1 MIIIPPLYQITPE
14 MVDLISK
21 INANLIYLSS
31 INLPES
37 LNDKIQRN
45 SILKS
50 SLFSAR
56 IEGNT
61 LSLES
66 VNYHDQ
72 ETDEKKEVFNL
83 LKTIQFIQQNVNE
96 GFQITV
102 KTILDIHQLVMMGLY
117 SENGFRQ
124 EPSAIFNQA
133 GVAVYITPAPNKI
146 SELMKLLLEYSN
158 SDSEKFPIIN
168 AFISHLIFEKIHPF
182 IDGNGRVGRLL
193 IFAILKSKQNSNHF
207 FIPFEEY
214 LDIHKEDYYYHLDQG
229 LKYTNNYLLFMLN
242 AFYQQTESTKN
253 LVEEELKKDQPLL
266 TPRQEEILNIIH
278 DQRIVSFDQIR
289 RRFMEVP
296 SRTLSY
302 DLKKLMD
309 KDLVVK
315 IGKTRGSYYQ
325 EKSKELF
332 IA

>member
-1 MIIIPPLYQITPE
+1 MISIPPLYQITPE

-31 INLPES
+31 INLSSS
-37 LNDKIQRN
+37 LNEKIQRN

-56 IEGNT
+56 IEGN
-61 LSLES
+61 SLTIEA
-66 VNYHDQ
+66 VNHQ
-72 ETDEKKEVFNL
+72 NEETDEKKEVFNL
-83 LKTIQFIQQNVNE
+83 LRAIKFIQQNIY
-96 GFQITV
+96 FSSQIAT

-117 SENGFRQ
+117 NENGFRQ
-124 EPSAIFNQA
+124 EPSAIFNSA

-146 SELMKLLLEYSN
+146 SELIKLLLKYSN

-182 IDGNGRVGRLL
+182 LDGNGRVGRLL
-193 IFAILKSKQNSNHF
+193 IFIILKSKQNNSQF

-214 LDIHKEDYYYHLDQG
+214 LDAHKKDYYYHLDHG
-229 LKYTNNYLLFMLN
+229 LKHTNDYLLFMLN
-242 AFYQQTESTKN
+242 AFYQQTQSTKK

-266 TPRQEEILNIIH
+266 TPRQDEIFNIIC
-278 DQRIVSFDQIR
+278 DLRIVSFDQIR

-296 SRTLSY
+296 QRTLSY

-309 KDLVVK
+309 KKLVVK
-315 IGKTRGSYYQ
+315 IGKTKGSYYQ
-325 EKSKELF
+325 K
-332 IA
+332 I

>member
-1 MIIIPPLYQITPE
+1 MSINIPSVYQITSE

-21 INANLIYLSS
+21 INANVIYLSA
-31 INLPES
+31 INLPEA
-37 LNDKIQRN
+37 LLDKLHRN

-61 LSLES
+61 LTLEA
-66 VNYHDQ
+66 VNQKDE

-83 LKTIQFIQQNVNE
+83 LKAIQFIQQNIN
-96 GFQITV
+96 FSSQITT
-102 KTILDIHQLVMMGLY
+102 KTVLAIQKLVMMNLSGDD
-117 SENGFRQ
+117 GFRQ

-133 GVAVYITPAPNKI
+133 GIAVYITSAPNKI
-146 SELMKLLLEYSN
+146 PELIKSLLKYSN
-158 SDSEKFPIIN
+158 SDNEKFPIIN

-182 IDGNGRVGRLL
+182 LDGNGRVGRLL
-193 IFAILKSKQNSNHF
+193 IFAILKSKQNSSQF

-214 LDIHKEDYYYHLDQG
+214 LDTHREDYYYHLDQG
-229 LKYTNNYLLFMLN
+229 LIHTNDYLLFMLN
-242 AFYQQTESTKN
+242 AFWEQTENTKKI
-253 LVEEELKKDQPLL
+253 VEEELKKDQPLL
-266 TPRQEEILNIIH
+266 TPRQEEILNIIC
-278 DQRIVSFDQIR
+278 DLKIVSFDQIR

-309 KDLVVK
+309 KKLVAK
-315 IGKTRGSYYQ
+315 IGKTKGSYYQ
-325 EKSKELF
+325 K
-332 IA
+332 I